1 MPGPWARHSGGGCCP
16 LLAPVHFPPAPPLQA
31 SPVHPEAASWG
42 QGFRIRGRD
51 PGAVHP
57 GARGS
62 PAPAIDKFLFSEYLA
77 RPILGQLG
85 NPRTHLCCPGGQQ
98 SKGERGFQQRR
109 GNWALLPAVP
119 WEPCLPREARGPGSA
134 PRSPA
139 RHAPC
144 VMRGPSVARSSD
156 FSTAQHPGL
165 CVKFTSFPPWTLRS
179 TFLNK

>member
-85 NPRTHLCCPGGQQ
+85 NPRTHLCCLGD
-98 SKGERGFQQRR
+98 SRVKALGFQRRR

-119 WEPCLPREARGPGSA
+119 WEPCLPREARGAG
-134 PRSPA
+134 
-139 RHAPC
+139 
-144 VMRGPSVARSSD
+144 VGTTQPSQ
-156 FSTAQHPGL
+156 TCP
-165 CVKFTSFPPWTLRS
+165 LRDAE
-179 TFLNK
+179 TQCCQVFRFLNSATSRFMCEIHQLSTVDSPLYFFK